1 MHKIGAIS
9 IDASL
14 RILAGTKSGPEAL
27 AGLRLLRSF
36 TIPGTVKTIS
46 DIDGTDS
53 PSIFGRSPVGSL
65 VNWEIY
71 WEFKA
76 SATSAGSLT
85 SLPLVLRT
93 GMLLCPDFFCFM

>member
-1 MHKIGAIS
+1 MHKIRTIP

-14 RILAGTKSGPEAL
+14 RILAGTISGPDAL
-27 AGLRLLRSF
+27 AGLWLLRSF

-46 DIDGTDS
+46 DIGGTDW
-53 PSIFGRSPVGSL
+53 PSIFGRSPVGFL

-76 SATSAGSLT
+76 SAISTGSLT

-93 GMLLCPDFFCFM
+93 GVFLCPDFFCFM